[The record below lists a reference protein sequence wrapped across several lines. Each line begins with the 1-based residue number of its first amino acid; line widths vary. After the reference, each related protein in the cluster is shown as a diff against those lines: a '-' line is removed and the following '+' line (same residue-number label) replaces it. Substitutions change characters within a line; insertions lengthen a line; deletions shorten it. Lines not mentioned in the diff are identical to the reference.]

1 MSLHVFCAQVV
12 VLKPQRT
19 ESRKVVAVLKA
30 DGCSDAEDVGILFT
44 HELVLD
50 RNHVMLQVEA
60 LIVKGTAGMCL
71 GTGTV
76 MTSQVAEAEP
86 DLSSLGLLQTLGHL
100 VTPFETPRGL

>member
-1 MSLHVFCAQVV
+1 
-12 VLKPQRT
+12 
-19 ESRKVVAVLKA
+19 
-30 DGCSDAEDVGILFT
+30 
-44 HELVLD
+44 
-50 RNHVMLQVEA
+50 MLQVEA